1 MMKEYGYKRGTVSGR
16 RDRQHRFVAERALG
30 RRLKSCEYV
39 HQINEDGSDN
49 RLRAAATVAIMVV
62 LLLSRGNLAYAAAC
76 AESPSGQQGCEVFEA
91 RNQNALPTPGPNYIK
106 VLGNNAAVTVPTPA
120 SGECI
125 FADTDYG
132 ATVYFTAS
140 CDGGF
145 TTSGALAVG
154 GGSIVASSV
163 NLAGYT
169 LLGGTAS
176 GGNLTLQSTSHAT
189 KGAIDIGGNL
199 DLDNTTNANQFGLVT
214 KDGARFIHN
223 FNYGNNGTV
232 TTEGGNT
239 IVGENAGNL
248 TMGGTAS
255 QAYHSSH
262 NTFMGTNAG
271 SSNTTGYYDTFM
283 GTNAGYSNTTGVHNT
298 FMGTLAGYSNTT
310 GTPNSFMGTNA
321 GSSNTTGVHNT
332 FMGTLA
338 GYSNTTGTQNTFMGA
353 NAGSSNTTGYYN
365 TFMGTNAGSS
375 NTTGYYNTF
384 MGTLAGYSNTTG
396 VYNAFIGTNAGYY
409 LADGSTSNQTSANS
423 VFVGF
428 DTKAAAVGG
437 TNEIVIGYSAIGNG
451 SNSVTLGNTSIT
463 KTILRGNVE
472 LPIGIATTIGQITKA
487 AASQTADLTQWQN
500 NSGGVL
506 SGATASGML
515 YSTVQAATCTSTE
528 DGNLGA
534 LTIAPTSNVVSITN
548 SDVDGCN
555 ITMSETGAVAGATLR
570 LFVIS
575 NAGGVVNFADSAG
588 VSELAGTF
596 AADINDS
603 LTLTYANSSWIEN
616 ARSAN

>member
-39 HQINEDGSDN
+39 HHINEDGSDN

-255 QAYHSSH
+255 QAYHSSY

-283 GTNAGYSNTTGVHNT
+283 GT
-298 FMGTLAGYSNTT
+298 
-310 GTPNSFMGTNA
+310 
-321 GSSNTTGVHNT
+321 
-332 FMGTLA
+332 LA

-353 NAGSSNTTGYYN
+353 
-365 TFMGTNAGSS
+365 NAGSS

-472 LPIGIATTIGQITKA
+472 IPIGIATTIGQITKA

-555 ITMSETGAVAGATLR
+555 ITMSETGAVAGATVR

-588 VSELAGTF
+588 VSELAGAF

-603 LTLTYANSSWIEN
+603 LTLTYIVSTWIEG

>member
-39 HQINEDGSDN
+39 HHINEDGSDN

-239 IVGENAGNL
+239 IVGVNAGNL
-248 TMGGTAS
+248 TMGSTA
-255 QAYHSSH
+255 AAGHESSY
-262 NTFMGTNAG
+262 NSFMGV
-271 SSNTTGYYDTFM
+271 
-283 GTNAGYSNTTGVHNT
+283 NAGYSNTTGNDNA
-298 FMGTLAGYSNTT
+298 FMGMHAGYSNTT
-310 GTPNSFMGTNA
+310 GYY
-321 GSSNTTGVHNT
+321 NT
-332 FMGTLA
+332 FIGT
-338 GYSNTTGTQNTFMGA
+338 S
-353 NAGSSNTTGYYN
+353 AGSSNTTGYYN
-365 TFMGTNAGSS
+365 TFMGTS
-375 NTTGYYNTF
+375 
-384 MGTLAGYSNTTG
+384 AGYSNTTG
-396 VYNAFIGTNAGYY
+396 VYNTFIGTNAGYY
-409 LADGSTSNQTSANS
+409 LADGSTGNQTSANS

-472 LPIGIATTIGQITKA
+472 IPIGIATTIGQITKA

-555 ITMSETGAVAGATLR
+555 ITMSETGAVAGATVR

>member
-39 HQINEDGSDN
+39 HHINEDGSDN

-232 TTEGGNT
+232 TTGGANT
-239 IVGENAGNL
+239 FVGVNAGNL
-248 TMGGTAS
+248 TMGSTA
-255 QAYHSSH
+255 AAGYESSY
-262 NTFMGTNAG
+262 NSFMGV
-271 SSNTTGYYDTFM
+271 
-283 GTNAGYSNTTGVHNT
+283 NAGYSNTTGYNNA
-298 FMGTLAGYSNTT
+298 FMGMHAGYSNTT
-310 GTPNSFMGTNA
+310 GYNNAFMG
-321 GSSNTTGVHNT
+321 V
-332 FMGTLA
+332 
-338 GYSNTTGTQNTFMGA
+338 
-353 NAGSSNTTGYYN
+353 
-365 TFMGTNAGSS
+365 
-375 NTTGYYNTF
+375 
-384 MGTLAGYSNTTG
+384 
-396 VYNAFIGTNAGYY
+396 NAGYY
-409 LADGSTSNQTSANS
+409 LADGSTGNQTSANS

-472 LPIGIATTIGQITKA
+472 IPIGIATTIGQITKA

-555 ITMSETGAVAGATLR
+555 ITMSETGAVAGATVR

-588 VSELAGTF
+588 VSELAGAF

-603 LTLTYANSSWIEN
+603 LTLTYIVSTWIEG

>member
-1 MMKEYGYKRGTVSGR
+1 
-16 RDRQHRFVAERALG
+16 
-30 RRLKSCEYV
+30 
-39 HQINEDGSDN
+39 
-49 RLRAAATVAIMVV
+49 
-62 LLLSRGNLAYAAAC
+62 
-76 AESPSGQQGCEVFEA
+76 
-91 RNQNALPTPGPNYIK
+91 
-106 VLGNNAAVTVPTPA
+106 
-120 SGECI
+120 
-125 FADTDYG
+125 
-132 ATVYFTAS
+132 
-140 CDGGF
+140 
-145 TTSGALAVG
+145 
-154 GGSIVASSV
+154 
-163 NLAGYT
+163 
-169 LLGGTAS
+169 
-176 GGNLTLQSTSHAT
+176 
-189 KGAIDIGGNL
+189 
-199 DLDNTTNANQFGLVT
+199 
-214 KDGARFIHN
+214 
-223 FNYGNNGTV
+223 
-232 TTEGGNT
+232 
-239 IVGENAGNL
+239 
-248 TMGGTAS
+248 
-255 QAYHSSH
+255 
-262 NTFMGTNAG
+262 
-271 SSNTTGYYDTFM
+271 
-283 GTNAGYSNTTGVHNT
+283 
-298 FMGTLAGYSNTT
+298 
-310 GTPNSFMGTNA
+310 
-321 GSSNTTGVHNT
+321 
-332 FMGTLA
+332 
-338 GYSNTTGTQNTFMGA
+338 
-353 NAGSSNTTGYYN
+353 
-365 TFMGTNAGSS
+365 MGTNAGSS

-384 MGTLAGYSNTTG
+384 MGT
-396 VYNAFIGTNAGYY
+396 IAGYY

-555 ITMSETGAVAGATLR
+555 ITMSETGAVAGATVR

-588 VSELAGTF
+588 VSELAGAF

-603 LTLTYANSSWIEN
+603 LTLTYIVSTWIEG

>member
-39 HQINEDGSDN
+39 HHINEDGSDN

-283 GTNAGYSNTTGVHNT
+283 GTLAGSSNTTGVSNA
-298 FMGTLAGYSNTT
+298 FIGTLAGYSNTT
-310 GTPNSFMGTNA
+310 G
-321 GSSNTTGVHNT
+321 V
-332 FMGTLA
+332 
-338 GYSNTTGTQNTFMGA
+338 QNTFMGA

-472 LPIGIATTIGQITKA
+472 IPIGIATTIGQITKA

-555 ITMSETGAVAGATLR
+555 ITMSETGAVAGATVR

-588 VSELAGTF
+588 VSELAGAF

-603 LTLTYANSSWIEN
+603 LTLTYIVSTWIEG

>member
-39 HQINEDGSDN
+39 HHINEDGSDN

-255 QAYHSSH
+255 QAYHSS
-262 NTFMGTNAG
+262 
-271 SSNTTGYYDTFM
+271 
-283 GTNAGYSNTTGVHNT
+283 
-298 FMGTLAGYSNTT
+298 
-310 GTPNSFMGTNA
+310 
-321 GSSNTTGVHNT
+321 
-332 FMGTLA
+332 
-338 GYSNTTGTQNTFMGA
+338 
-353 NAGSSNTTGYYN
+353 YN

-472 LPIGIATTIGQITKA
+472 IPIGIATTIGQITKA

-555 ITMSETGAVAGATLR
+555 ITMSETGAVAGATVR

-588 VSELAGTF
+588 VSELAGAF

-603 LTLTYANSSWIEN
+603 LTLTYIVSTWIEG

>member
-1 MMKEYGYKRGTVSGR
+1 MTSYGGGNMMKEYGYKRGTVSGR

-39 HQINEDGSDN
+39 HHINEDGSDN

-76 AESPSGQQGCEVFEA
+76 AESPSGQQSCEVFEA

-214 KDGARFIHN
+214 KDGVRFIHN

-232 TTEGGNT
+232 TTDGGNT

-248 TMGGTAS
+248 TMGSTA
-255 QAYHSSH
+255 AAGYESSY
-262 NTFMGTNAG
+262 NSFMGTNAG
-271 SSNTTGYYDTFM
+271 SSNTTGYY
-283 GTNAGYSNTTGVHNT
+283 NT
-298 FMGTLAGYSNTT
+298 FI
-310 GTPNSFMGTNA
+310 
-321 GSSNTTGVHNT
+321 
-332 FMGTLA
+332 
-338 GYSNTTGTQNTFMGA
+338 
-353 NAGSSNTTGYYN
+353 
-365 TFMGTNAGSS
+365 GTNAGSS

-384 MGTLAGYSNTTG
+384 MGT
-396 VYNAFIGTNAGYY
+396 IAGYY
-409 LADGSTSNQTSANS
+409 LADGSTSNQTSAIS

-472 LPIGIATTIGQITKA
+472 IPIGIATTIGQITKA

-555 ITMSETGAVAGATLR
+555 ITMSETGAVAGATVR
-570 LFVIS
+570 LFVMS
-575 NAGGVVNFADSAG
+575 NAGGVVDFADSAG
-588 VSELAGTF
+588 VSELAGAF

-603 LTLTYANSSWIEN
+603 LTLTYIVSTWIEG

>member
-39 HQINEDGSDN
+39 HHINEDGSDN

-255 QAYHSSH
+255 QAYHSS
-262 NTFMGTNAG
+262 
-271 SSNTTGYYDTFM
+271 
-283 GTNAGYSNTTGVHNT
+283 
-298 FMGTLAGYSNTT
+298 
-310 GTPNSFMGTNA
+310 
-321 GSSNTTGVHNT
+321 
-332 FMGTLA
+332 
-338 GYSNTTGTQNTFMGA
+338 
-353 NAGSSNTTGYYN
+353 YN

-384 MGTLAGYSNTTG
+384 
-396 VYNAFIGTNAGYY
+396 IGTNAGYY
-409 LADGSTSNQTSANS
+409 LADGSTGNQTSANS

-472 LPIGIATTIGQITKA
+472 IPIGIATTIGQITKA

-555 ITMSETGAVAGATLR
+555 ITMSETGAVAGATVR

>member
-1 MMKEYGYKRGTVSGR
+1 MTSYGGGNMMKEYGYKRGTVSGR

-39 HQINEDGSDN
+39 HHINEDGSDN

-76 AESPSGQQGCEVFEA
+76 AESPSGQQSCEVFEA

-255 QAYHSSH
+255 QAYHSS
-262 NTFMGTNAG
+262 
-271 SSNTTGYYDTFM
+271 Y
-283 GTNAGYSNTTGVHNT
+283 NT

-310 GTPNSFMGTNA
+310 G
-321 GSSNTTGVHNT
+321 
-332 FMGTLA
+332 
-338 GYSNTTGTQNTFMGA
+338 
-353 NAGSSNTTGYYN
+353 YYN
-365 TFMGTNAGSS
+365 TFIGTNAGSS

-384 MGTLAGYSNTTG
+384 MGT
-396 VYNAFIGTNAGYY
+396 IAGYY

-472 LPIGIATTIGQITKA
+472 I
-487 AASQTADLTQWQN
+487 
-500 NSGGVL
+500 
-506 SGATASGML
+506 
-515 YSTVQAATCTSTE
+515 
-528 DGNLGA
+528 
-534 LTIAPTSNVVSITN
+534 
-548 SDVDGCN
+548 
-555 ITMSETGAVAGATLR
+555 
-570 LFVIS
+570 
-575 NAGGVVNFADSAG
+575 
-588 VSELAGTF
+588 
-596 AADINDS
+596 
-603 LTLTYANSSWIEN
+603 
-616 ARSAN
+616 